1 MPNAYKRQLVDENG
15 DYIYPV
21 VNEGDDKVPVDSTDI
36 TGYSGTILD
45 LVKGIYPEGYHRW
58 YTTTDGGASN
68 ITDRPTG
75 TSGQGF
81 VLEAFKCRD
90 YNGSNNSKY
99 RLVCRKSGDT
109 SEWVAVM
116 FTSDTSITW
125 VQNIAATGGTLTG
138 RLKWKDSNALQAF
151 SGNPP
156 FLIGMESFANGGET
170 KYVSL
175 DNARNAILSDGSV
188 TEARLAR
195 AVKSPVLL
203 YESTGSGTGTTAG
216 WQPKVPVSTYVWDSS
231 TSKSKYSKVVL
242 EIVAE
247 PADGTEASSR
257 NIRALNASSSTLN
270 TFQVGHECWGTTF
283 NNIRRD
289 SSEIVSAKIAAS
301 NSVYWKVELY
311 CHVGANYVPFDAIAF
326 GGTSSDVGMQRFTGR
341 IKTAISNVGYLQLS
355 NSFTVKNYYKVRLWG
370 YV

>member
-58 YTTTDGGASN
+58 YTTTDDGASN

-109 SEWVAVM
+109 SEWVAAM

-156 FLIGMESFANGGET
+156 YLIGMESFANGGET

-175 DNARNAILSDGSV
+175 DNARNAILSNGSV
-188 TEARLAR
+188 T
-195 AVKSPVLL
+195 
-203 YESTGSGTGTTAG
+203 T
-216 WQPKVPVSTYVWDSS
+216 
-231 TSKSKYSKVVL
+231 
-242 EIVAE
+242 
-247 PADGTEASSR
+247 
-257 NIRALNASSSTLN
+257 
-270 TFQVGHECWGTTF
+270 
-283 NNIRRD
+283 
-289 SSEIVSAKIAAS
+289 AKIADNAVTSAKLAAS
-301 NSVYWKVELY
+301 AVSKFGCKYIAGKTGTFTTSNVSLGNITLAAGTYILSVGGMIDFVSQTSTGAYIYARSASATGTVLVE
-311 CHVGANYVPFDAIAF
+311 GRAWSA
-326 GGTSSDVGMQRFTGR
+326 GGTYSVNGTTVVTPTANTNYYLTVKADKAN
-341 IKTAISNVGYLQLS
+341 IKYTNAYITAI
-355 NSFTVKNYYKVRLWG
+355 RIA
-370 YV
+370 